1 MTVLHEEMI
10 RRFGA
15 DHVVELPVSDGEV
28 PLLLVDMIS
37 KGKLQLRIL
46 LTNGLSAYNMPVPD
60 KFKDRA
66 YNELFFCLP
75 SYWDLTD
82 KSNTNMNWVFVWIQ
96 KLYKHVL
103 EKETWFG
110 PGHTIPC
117 GNPFKALSDTMK
129 SNHLFL
135 VEPMLLKDEMLPF
148 ETELKTT
155 YFLAILPIFED
166 EMDYKRGKGTFK
178 LLEKL
183 ANSRISEKLDDYRA
197 TCLKRRWM
205 FFGKK

>member
-1 MTVLHEEMI
+1 MTALHEEMI

-15 DHVVELPVSDGEV
+15 DHIVELPLSEDEV
-28 PLLLVDMIS
+28 PLLLIDLVN

-46 LTNGLSAYNMPVPD
+46 LTNGLSEYKMPVPE
-60 KFKDRA
+60 KFKERA
-66 YNELFFCLP
+66 FNELFFCLP
-75 SYWDLTD
+75 SYWDLNDRNNPT
-82 KSNTNMNWVFVWIQ
+82 MNWVFVWIQ
-96 KLYKHVL
+96 KLYKHVTD
-103 EKETWFG
+103 KATWFG

-117 GNPFKALSDTMK
+117 GNPFKSLSETMK

-135 VEPMLLKDEMLPF
+135 IDPMLMKEEMIPF
-148 ETELKTT
+148 EQDDKTT

-205 FFGKK
+205 YVKKS